1 MIAVAFEMLDNMI
14 AKYNITPDEV
24 LFNSLLD
31 GCFRSDAYDIGNMVF
46 ERMRSANL
54 LMTEISY
61 SIMIKMYGKQAEI
74 DKAFGLL

>member
-1 MIAVAFEMLDNMI
+1 MIKGYCQNGMIAVAFEMLDNMI

-46 ERMRSANL
+46 
-54 LMTEISY
+54 
-61 SIMIKMYGKQAEI
+61 
-74 DKAFGLL
+74 